1 MSRLTR
7 LLVHDPQERAKLGD
21 IVLIQNCR
29 PMSSRKR
36 FALVDVLQPATT
48 ETQRFERVA
57 EMTRGKQTRKG
68 MLEFRA
74 PRPVDYPRFEIKRR
88 FWCVRTS
95 TLGADISQRWPMA
108 RPVVVTAPSSL
119 YTRTLNQAV

>member
-1 MSRLTR
+1 MTRLTR
-7 LLVHDPQERAKLGD
+7 LLVHDPLERAKLGD

-36 FALVDVLQPATT
+36 FALVDVLEPART

-57 EMTRGKQTRKG
+57 EMTRGAQTRKE

-88 FWCVRTS
+88 FWCVVSR
-95 TLGADISQRWPMA
+95 GRVI
-108 RPVVVTAPSSL
+108 
-119 YTRTLNQAV
+119 